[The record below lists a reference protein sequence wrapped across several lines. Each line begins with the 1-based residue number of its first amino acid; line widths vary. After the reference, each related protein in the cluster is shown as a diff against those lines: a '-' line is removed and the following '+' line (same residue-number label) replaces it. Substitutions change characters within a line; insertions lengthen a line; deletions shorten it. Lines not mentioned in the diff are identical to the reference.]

1 MKELLR
7 NKKVLISLGVVAV
20 VGLSGWFGYSKY
32 TDHKNYELQQ
42 DQLVKDAQER
52 DKKLEELRQ
61 KELKNSNSYKFNKQE
76 REEVKDSKL
85 DKDDL
90 DLAKRFNRSEVE
102 NHAKAILSIND
113 DETREYAMNN
123 LPLSKEATTKYF
135 GNAKNIFY
143 GGYNDVNVQIM
154 FTGVDYSETDKSYRA
169 NVLAKVVSRNKGKE
183 NDTPKVETVSL
194 VIEYRSNEIT
204 GWKY

>member
-1 MKELLR
+1 
-7 NKKVLISLGVVAV
+7 
-20 VGLSGWFGYSKY
+20 
-32 TDHKNYELQQ
+32 
-42 DQLVKDAQER
+42 
-52 DKKLEELRQ
+52 
-61 KELKNSNSYKFNKQE
+61 LKNSNSYKFNKQE